1 MWPVGKA
8 GQALACTDHRMVG
21 AGGTVAKA
29 RSKKRRTVW
38 SESAVADLLR
48 VPAGPVDLST
58 YDPRSTPGFAG
69 DKRAGRRQLAAMA
82 APLSDLQERLFANGR
97 TGGKRRL
104 LLVVQGM
111 DTSGKGGVM
120 RHAVG
125 LMDPQG
131 LRVKAFKAP
140 TPEERRRGFLWRVR
154 QVLPVPGEVGVFD
167 RSHYEDVLAARVR
180 QLTTA
185 ATIERRYDA
194 INDFEAKLVGSGCD
208 VIKVL
213 LHISK
218 DEQKARLMARLEDP
232 TKHWKYNPRDVDE
245 RAFWDDYQRAYEI
258 ALERCNTDAAPWYV
272 VPADR
277 KWYRNWAVTRLL
289 IEHLQAMGLDW
300 PIATVDVE
308 HERRRLAAT

>member
-1 MWPVGKA
+1 
-8 GQALACTDHRMVG
+8 
-21 AGGTVAKA
+21 
-29 RSKKRRTVW
+29 
-38 SESAVADLLR
+38 
-48 VPAGPVDLST
+48 
-58 YDPRSTPGFAG
+58 
-69 DKRAGRRQLAAMA
+69 MA

-97 TGGKRRL
+97 AGAKRHL

-154 QVLPVPGEVGVFD
+154 QALPVPGEVGVFD
-167 RSHYEDVLAARVR
+167 RSHYEDVLVARVR

-194 INDFEAKLVGSGCD
+194 INDFEAKLVGSGCH

-218 DEQKARLMARLEDP
+218 DEQKARLMARLDDP

-245 RAFWDDYQRAYEI
+245 RALWDDYHRAYEI
-258 ALERCNTDAAPWYV
+258 ALERCNTDVAPWYV

-277 KWYRNWAVTRLL
+277 KWYRNWAMTCLL
-289 IEHLQAMGLDW
+289 IEQLEDMNLGW
-300 PIATVDVE
+300 PPATFDVDAQ
-308 HERRRLAAT
+308 HARLASACY

>member
-29 RSKKRRTVW
+29 RSKRRTVW

-69 DKRAGRRQLAAMA
+69 NKRAGRRQLAAMA

-111 DTSGKGGVM
+111 DTAGKGGVM

-218 DEQKARLMARLEDP
+218 DEQKARLMARLDDP

-289 IEHLQAMGLDW
+289 FEHLQAMGLDW